1 MWKYEKQFRAEKPE
15 TINESDRHF
24 DLDNYKD
31 WLEEKLSVSIDT
43 VKDSLTHI
51 ADFKL
56 GNSAPFPLRSFEDEC
71 MELIKSLES

>member
-31 WLEEKLSVSIDT
+31 WLEEKLSNSVDLLIESESTFICSDSIDSDL
-43 VKDSLTHI
+43 KNRFQELTR
-51 ADFKL
+51 FL
-56 GNSAPFPLRSFEDEC
+56 S
-71 MELIKSLES
+71 

>member
-31 WLEEKLSVSIDT
+31 WLEEKLSNLVDLLIESESTFVCSDSIDRDL
-43 VKDSLTHI
+43 KNRSQKLTH
-51 ADFKL
+51 FL
-56 GNSAPFPLRSFEDEC
+56 S
-71 MELIKSLES
+71 